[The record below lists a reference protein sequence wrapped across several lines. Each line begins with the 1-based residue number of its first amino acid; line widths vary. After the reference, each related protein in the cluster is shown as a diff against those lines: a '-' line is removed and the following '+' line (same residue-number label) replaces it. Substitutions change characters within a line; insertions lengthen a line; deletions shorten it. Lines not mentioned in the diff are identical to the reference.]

1 MNIVHILD
9 NLDRG
14 GAQTMLRSVVAGL
27 SARRYRQHIIC
38 LSGKR
43 NEQVVEAMRCA
54 GASVEIIGRPRLYA
68 LEGIWHI
75 VCELRRRQPDLVHT
89 ELPWGDLIG
98 RTAARLAGIRPI
110 VSTVTARYIDKPRL
124 QFVLDRLTASWA
136 DRVAF
141 QSAEIVPF
149 SIAHEGVRP
158 DQVRCIPNGV
168 DLDNC
173 DRTAAAA
180 SLRRQ
185 YGGDAHT
192 IIGMVA
198 RLHAQKAHGDLLKA
212 FAKLASTDDIR
223 LWLIGD
229 GPERDNLTAQARQL
243 GIADRVLFAGDRGD
257 VRDWIAAMDV
267 FVHPTYFE
275 GLPLSVLE
283 AMAAGKPVITS
294 PVDGLRGLI
303 ASGVHGWLVA
313 PGDIDALA
321 AAIRH
326 VVDHPDD
333 AARVARAGA
342 ERVISQFSAERVV
355 DAYDDLFKSLTR
367 PRGASAGASAPQRNR

>member
-14 GAQTMLRSVVAGL
+14 GAQTMLRSLVAGL
-27 SARRYRQHIIC
+27 SARHHQQHIIC
-38 LSGKR
+38 LSGKL
-43 NEQVVEAMRCA
+43 NEQVVTAMRRA
-54 GASVEIIGRPRLYA
+54 GASVEVIGRPRLYA
-68 LEGIWHI
+68 LEGFWHI
-75 VCELRRRQPDLVHT
+75 VRELRRRQPDLVHT

-98 RTAARLAGIRPI
+98 RTAARLAGVRPI

-124 QFVLDRLTASWA
+124 QLVLDRLTAPWA

-149 SIAHEGVRP
+149 SMKYEGVRH
-158 DQVRCIPNGV
+158 DQVHCIPNGV
-168 DLDNC
+168 EPDER
-173 DRTAAAA
+173 DRTDAAA

-185 YGGDAHT
+185 HGAGARV

-198 RLHAQKAHGDLLKA
+198 RLHAQKAHADLLAA
-212 FAKLASTDDIR
+212 FAEIASTYDAR

-229 GPERDNLTAQARQL
+229 GPERDKLTTRVRQL
-243 GIADRVLFAGDRGD
+243 GIEDRVLFAGDRGD

-283 AMAAGKPVITS
+283 AMAVGKPVITS

-303 ASGVHGWLVA
+303 TPGVHGWLIA
-313 PGDIDALA
+313 PGDADGLA

-326 VVDHPDD
+326 VIEHPDD

-342 ERVISQFSAERVV
+342 ERVLSQFSAERVV
-355 DAYDDLFKSLTR
+355 DAYDELFKSLLQ
-367 PRGASAGASAPQRNR
+367 PCDASTVASVRK